1 MENKKEFHSIIK
13 PIQGWQSINF
23 DEILL
28 YKDLAYFLVWRDI
41 KARYAQSILGLG
53 WAVFRPLVTM
63 VVFSVV
69 FGKLAKINSDGVPY
83 TIFSLAA
90 IVPWTYF
97 SSSLTSSSS
106 SLIGSKN
113 MMTKVYFPRLIL
125 PIVPSIS
132 KLVDFIISFS
142 VLVIMLYAY
151 GFYLSIEIIFLP
163 LLILLMFLCS
173 SGLGMWITSISLQ
186 YRDINFAKGYFI
198 QLLLYVAPVVYPAS
212 SVPDN
217 FRLIYGIFPMAGVIE
232 GFRSILLKTNSMPWD
247 LIIVGSIFSILFFIT
262 GAFFFKRM
270 EKYIADVA

>member
-53 WAVFRPLVTM
+53 WAVFRPLVSM

-69 FGKLAKINSDGVPY
+69 FGKLAKIDSDGVPY

-132 KLVDFIISFS
+132 KLVDFFISFS

>member
-106 SLIGSKN
+106 SLLSSKN

-132 KLVDFIISFS
+132 KLVDFFISFS

>member
-53 WAVFRPLVTM
+53 WAVFRPLVSM

-69 FGKLAKINSDGVPY
+69 FGKLAKIDSDGVPY

-97 SSSLTSSSS
+97 SSSLTSSSN
-106 SLIGSKN
+106 SLLSSKN

-132 KLVDFIISFS
+132 KLVDFFISFS

>member
-53 WAVFRPLVTM
+53 WAVFRPLVSM

-69 FGKLAKINSDGVPY
+69 FGKLAKIDSDGVPY